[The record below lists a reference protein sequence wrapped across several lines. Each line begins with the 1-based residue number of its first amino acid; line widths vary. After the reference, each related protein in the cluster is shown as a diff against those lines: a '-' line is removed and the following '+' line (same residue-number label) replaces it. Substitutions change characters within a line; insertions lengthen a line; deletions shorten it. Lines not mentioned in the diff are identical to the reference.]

1 MTEQPLTLQQG
12 SAPKLLTADAFLE
25 LLFEYADSN
34 LDAIA
39 KFWAMPGEGWE
50 DALRTA
56 LAAYIEKRHTWADLG
71 EPGTR
76 QVYKTTG
83 TKPKVAD
90 FVLNGSV
97 AGFYDDEVIVE
108 VKTQSLGRAKDFRND
123 FEKDIA
129 KLDEVDDNHLQSG
142 RLAIGFFFTR
152 DFANTV
158 KDAAAPAEAAKVS
171 TNFTEWLQDYDHVYF
186 SKDYEPLR
194 RPVGK
199 RTALQLSKAGT
210 IHSAAK
216 PKDAVRAT
224 QGVPLQPEDVNELG
238 IVYKLLGPRRPP
250 TPEPSSESSLSED
263 PESSDSVFETK
274 KRAKPAKRKLSG
286 ASESVSKKTK

>member
-12 SAPKLLTADAFLE
+12 SGPKLLTADAFLE

-50 DALRTA
+50 DAVRTA
-56 LAAYIEKRHTWADLG
+56 LAAYIEERHTWADLG
-71 EPGTR
+71 APGTR
-76 QVYKTTG
+76 QVYMTTG

-97 AGFYDDEVIVE
+97 ANFYEDEVIVE
-108 VKTQSLGRAKDFRND
+108 VKTQSIGRAKDFRND

-129 KLDEVDDNHLQSG
+129 KLDEVDDNHLQSA

-152 DFANTV
+152 DFAKTA

-171 TNFTEWLQDYDHVYF
+171 INFTEWLQDYDHVYF

-199 RTALQLSKAGT
+199 RTELELRKAGI
-210 IHSAAK
+210 IHSTVI
-216 PKDAVRAT
+216 PSDAVRT
-224 QGVPLQPEDVNELG
+224 KQGVPLLPEDVSELG
-238 IVYKLLGPRRPP
+238 IVYKLLGPKHPP
-250 TPEPSSESSLSED
+250 TPEPSSESSLSKD
-263 PESSDSVFETK
+263 SESSDSVFETK
-274 KRAKPAKRKLSG
+274 KPLKRKLVVG
-286 ASESVSKKTK
+286 PENPSKKKK